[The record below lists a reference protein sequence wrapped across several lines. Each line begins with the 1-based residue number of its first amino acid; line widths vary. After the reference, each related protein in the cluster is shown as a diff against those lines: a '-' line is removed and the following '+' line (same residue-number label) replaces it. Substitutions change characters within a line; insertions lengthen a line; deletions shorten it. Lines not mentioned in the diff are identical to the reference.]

1 MYKSEYE
8 QTTCRRFPEGV
19 FKFFCLLPG
28 NDKCGDCGNHKHIV
42 YRCVTYGTLLCR
54 DCAFCHITKPSH
66 IKGKGKVISIQDG
79 KWTLPDILSMEEGG
93 NQAVID
99 YVQQQEKPQVKK
111 QRRSTMDN
119 RPMRRGSLLQSID
132 ASIGRKRN
140 SL

>member
-1 MYKSEYE
+1 MSK
-8 QTTCRRFPEGV
+8 QHADGFPRV
-19 FKFFCLLPG
+19 CLNFF
-28 NDKCGDCGNHKHIV
+28 
-42 YRCVTYGTLLCR
+42 
-54 DCAFCHITKPSH
+54 AFCQEMTNVAIVVITNILSIDVSH
-66 IKGKGKVISIQDG
+66 TVPCYVETVPFVILQNPLISTVREKSFLSRTANGRCLIFF
-79 KWTLPDILSMEEGG
+79 ILSMEEGG